1 MISFKTYILSENEIL
16 LEKDTY
22 FSPHL
27 SHLEDLAIEGGK
39 TGFNS
44 FLIQATNIINKLK
57 GFESEQE
64 INAKIDGA
72 PSILFGADPRP
83 EANKQFFVARKLKCN
98 KKIIEF

>member
-39 TGFNS
+39 NGFNS

-57 GFESEQE
+57 GLKKTLYAYQLMAKMPGGIGE
-64 INAKIDGA
+64 NAHA
-72 PSILFGADPRP
+72 SIASYHVIKLFHRL
-83 EANKQFFVARKLKCN
+83 EM
-98 KKIIEF
+98 